1 MPVMKRL
8 KERWGVGPW
17 GVVVILVVF
26 SLTGFTVV
34 WLKTPILDLLLPAAV
49 VAVEWADR
57 LPEALP
63 GDRLELGIEREAEDQ
78 GSRSFTANATGEGSS
93 EVLAAWRRTLE
104 QVPGVSVERAGRRV
118 DKERR
123 R

>member
-34 WLKTPILDLLLPAAV
+34 WLKTPILDLLLPDTTPAWVRWV
-49 VAVEWADR
+49 VYPLIM
-57 LPEALP
+57 LPLYQVILIGYGAL
-63 GDRLELGIEREAEDQ
+63 LGQ
-78 GSRSFTANATGEGSS
+78 FSFFWEY
-93 EVLAAWRRTLE
+93 
-104 QVPGVSVERAGRRV
+104 
-118 DKERR
+118 
-123 R
+123 